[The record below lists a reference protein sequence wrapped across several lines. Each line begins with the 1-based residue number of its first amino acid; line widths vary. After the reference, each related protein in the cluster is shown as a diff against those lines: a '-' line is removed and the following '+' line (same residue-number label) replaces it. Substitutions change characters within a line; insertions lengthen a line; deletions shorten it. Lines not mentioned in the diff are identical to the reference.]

1 MRNIH
6 LLFKPVLAGI
16 FFLSAFAANAADIE
30 AGRVVSTQCALCH
43 GPEGEGNGLPKSCLS
58 CLDIATFL
66 KHIHAYQAGTRKN
79 YMMERYAKKLSDKDV
94 KNLVAYYAAKEEQEG
109 H

>member
-1 MRNIH
+1 MRNTR
-6 LLFKPVLAGI
+6 LLFKSVFAGL
-16 FFLSAFAANAADIE
+16 FLMAVFAANAADIE

-58 CLDIATFL
+58 CLDVATFL
-66 KHIHAYQAGTRKN
+66 KHIHAYQTGTRKN
-79 YMMERYAKKLSDKDV
+79 YMMEKYAKNLSDKDV
-94 KNLVAYYAAKEEQEG
+94 KNLVAYYAAKEGQEG